1 MTEEW
6 RARLVTDSGGPVNG
20 SPYGDLLRNRLGG
33 NVAVSAKRTH
43 LYVYAA
49 SAKAAEEAG
58 QVARAVLEEQGRLAV
73 VRLERW
79 DPANEQWR
87 APGNPAEDED
97 APGPG
102 RLRRGAKVVLR
113 VAAEALIWA

>member
-1 MTEEW
+1 
-6 RARLVTDSGGPVNG
+6 
-20 SPYGDLLRNRLGG
+20 
-33 NVAVSAKRTH
+33 
-43 LYVYAA
+43 VYAA
-49 SAKAAEEAG
+49 AAKAAEEAG

-79 DPANEQWR
+79 DPASGQWR
-87 APGNPAEDED
+87 TPGDPAEHDD
-97 APGPG
+97 DPGPG

>member
-1 MTEEW
+1 MAEEW
-6 RARLVTDSGGPVNG
+6 RANLVTGSGGPVNG
-20 SPYGDLLRNRLGG
+20 SLYRDPLRDRLGG
-33 NVAVSAKRTH
+33 DVAVSAKRTH

-58 QVARAVLEEQGRLAV
+58 QVARAVLEEQGQLAV
-73 VRLERW
+73 VRLESW
-79 DPANEQWR
+79 DPASEQWR
-87 APGNPAEDED
+87 APGDPAEDDD

-102 RLRRGAKVVLR
+102 RLRRATKVVLR